1 MYSIT
6 NEIMY
11 NNIDAYVFLFCDDF
25 EKNIKSLEKKFNKK
39 KSLGLNEY
47 FKGEKK
53 KILKIVK
60 DKKIFIIAKISD
72 DGCSK
77 EDLENIIYKITN
89 MIKNEKKIKKVQ
101 ILPAPIKKYIEF
113 QVLKFIYFSYE
124 FNKYKTNKTNELEK
138 MVFCVDKELKKKAQ
152 TGIDKA
158 EILNNSRDMVNEP
171 PNIMTATKFLAD
183 IKKKLSK
190 KIKLEVFNEARLKKE
205 KMNLILGVNSGSK
218 NKPLLL
224 TLSYLPLKKKDPAIL
239 VGKGVTFDAGGI
251 NLKFGNFHDMKTDMT
266 GASVVFSVIN
276 LIAKMGI
283 KKNVIA
289 LIPLVENMI
298 GQNAIRPGDIIVS
311 HSTKTVEITNTDAEG
326 RLIMAD
332 CLSYSK
338 KFNPLYIIDV
348 ATLTGS
354 VGRMFDNLSIAMM
367 GNDKNMLSLFEKTS
381 TDFNERVWKLPLWGE
396 YNKQL
401 SSKIAD
407 LKNSSDKGGQTM
419 VAGSFLSNS
428 YLKIQMDA
436 FRYSWRILFRKFRK
450 I

>member
-1 MYSIT
+1 M
-6 NEIMY
+6 
-11 NNIDAYVFLFCDDF
+11 L
-25 EKNIKSLEKKFNKK
+25 
-39 KSLGLNEY
+39 
-47 FKGEKK
+47 
-53 KILKIVK
+53 VK
-60 DKKIFIIAKISD
+60 
-72 DGCSK
+72 
-77 EDLENIIYKITN
+77 E
-89 MIKNEKKIKKVQ
+89 
-101 ILPAPIKKYIEF
+101 
-113 QVLKFIYFSYE
+113 
-124 FNKYKTNKTNELEK
+124 
-138 MVFCVDKELKKKAQ
+138 
-152 TGIDKA
+152 
-158 EILNNSRDMVNEP
+158 
-171 PNIMTATKFLAD
+171 
-183 IKKKLSK
+183 
-190 KIKLEVFNEARLKKE
+190 
-205 KMNLILGVNSGSK
+205 
-218 NKPLLL
+218 
-224 TLSYLPLKKKDPAIL
+224 
-239 VGKGVTFDAGGI
+239 TFDAGGI
-251 NLKFGNFHDMKTDMT
+251 NLKFGNFHYMKTDMT

-276 LIAKMGI
+276 LIEKMGI

-298 GQNAIRPGDIIVS
+298 GQKAIRPGDIIVS

-419 VAGSFLSNS
+419 VAGSFLSNFIPEDTKWMHLDIAGVS
-428 YLKIQMDA
+428 YFENSAKYNGATGISIHPIYD
-436 FRYSWRILFRKFRK
+436 FIKRY
-450 I
+450 